1 MIDMSKP
8 YKSEEPV
15 KRVEMKKEEE
25 EEEEQYDDKF
35 EEEAE
40 GEGEEEEED
49 DEMIDDKVDDEEE
62 YSFSFS
68 DFISRRAIVIFL
80 VLGLSILFYF
90 FKDLFN
96 KEPLPLWLLLTG
108 IVSTAIG
115 GIILYYR
122 VKSKKSW
129 W

>member
-8 YKSEEPV
+8 YKSDEPV
-15 KRVEMKKEEE
+15 RRVEKKKA
-25 EEEEQYDDKF
+25 EEQYEDKF
-35 EEEAE
+35 EEEVEEE

-49 DEMIDDKVDDEEE
+49 DDVIDDKVDDEED

-68 DFISRRAIVIFL
+68 DYISRKAVT
-80 VLGLSILFYF
+80 LFMGIGIGCLFFY

-96 KEPLPLWLLLTG
+96 HEPLPLWFLLIGVVL
-108 IVSTAIG
+108 TAIG